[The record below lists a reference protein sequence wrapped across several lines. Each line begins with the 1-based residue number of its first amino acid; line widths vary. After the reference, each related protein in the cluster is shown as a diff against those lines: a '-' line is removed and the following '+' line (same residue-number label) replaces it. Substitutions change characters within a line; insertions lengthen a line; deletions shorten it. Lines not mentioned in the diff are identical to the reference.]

1 MVSNM
6 KRLIGKYLLS
16 GLVLI
21 LAAVPLS
28 SMAMDL
34 QEAKAKGLVGEKL
47 DGYLGVVK
55 ASPEVSRLVDDINGA
70 RKKYYREI
78 ALRNKTSLEVVE
90 KLAGEKAI
98 DKTPGGQYVQT
109 TSGQWQKK

>member
-6 KRLIGKYLLS
+6 KKLIGKYLLS
-16 GLVLI
+16 GLVLA
-21 LAAVPLS
+21 LMAVPLT

-34 QEAKAKGLVGEKL
+34 QEAKSKGLVGEKL

-55 ASPEVSRLVDDINGA
+55 SSPEVSRLVEDVNEG
-70 RKKYYREI
+70 RKKYYKDI
-78 ALRNKTSLEVVE
+78 AARNKISLEAVE

-98 DKTPGGQYVQT
+98 DKTLSGQYVQT
-109 TSGQWQKK
+109 SSGQWQKK